1 MKRRSVVEA
10 IGITSLPTAGCLQS
24 IRGATK
30 QIVWIRLANDRPEPH
45 PVEVVIERGDEEVF
59 TDDYHLGTESKSS
72 TIRIEDPIGESGR
85 YVIRFRAD
93 SQWINIEPSE
103 YGDANGA
110 CLGVQF
116 TLHRQGTT
124 GYDIHPNQ
132 TC

>member
-1 MKRRSVVEA
+1 MNRRSVLVA
-10 IGITSLPTAGCLQS
+10 IGIPSLPTAGCLQS
-24 IRGATK
+24 IRGPTK
-30 QIVWIRLANDRPEPH
+30 QIVWIRLANNRTEPH
-45 PVEVVIERGDEEVF
+45 PVEVVIQRGDEEVF
-59 TDDYHLGTESKSS
+59 TDDYLLGTGSKSS
-72 TIRIEDPIGESGR
+72 TIHIDDPVSESGR

-103 YGDANGA
+103 YGDANGV

-124 GYDIHPNQ
+124 GYQIHPNQ